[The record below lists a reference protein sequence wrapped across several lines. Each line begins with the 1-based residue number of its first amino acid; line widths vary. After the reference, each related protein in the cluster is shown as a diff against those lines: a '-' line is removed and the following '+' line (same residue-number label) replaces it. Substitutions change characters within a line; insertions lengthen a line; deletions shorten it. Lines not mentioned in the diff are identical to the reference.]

1 MSKVIS
7 KTIMW
12 LAWLFVA
19 LLAVLMAHYL
29 TKDIV
34 RLNSF
39 SKSFGVFATG
49 MCVIPVLICGGL
61 RFWLSRICNPWLALL
76 PFSIGVFFAWQAGL
90 YGIFLFPEFFMV
102 FQVLG
107 GLLLMAYLPLFV
119 RLRPATSN
127 NEPKTA

>member
-61 RFWLSRICNPWLALL
+61 RFWLSRICNPWLGPL